1 MQYISLIPLLESV
14 EIAQLEERKDFDLK
28 IVGTIPVCST
38 IFLPQV
44 HHCSLAGV
52 VFTVGY
58 PESK

>member
-1 MQYISLIPLLESV
+1 M
-14 EIAQLEERKDFDLK
+14 AQLEELKDFDLK
-28 IVGTIPVCST
+28 IVGSIPLCST

-58 PESK
+58 QESKWLKH